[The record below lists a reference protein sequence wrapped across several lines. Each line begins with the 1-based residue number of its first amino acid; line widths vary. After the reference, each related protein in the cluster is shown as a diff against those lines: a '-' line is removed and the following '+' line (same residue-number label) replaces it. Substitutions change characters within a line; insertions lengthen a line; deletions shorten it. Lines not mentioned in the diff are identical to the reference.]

1 MTRIESITAAMDM
14 NKDLWVIPL
23 DKITFEILVEELEYR
38 NEWEKLVCEAFFK
51 MTSRHGNRCL
61 QLEWCAKIAKA
72 AGLHYVRKG
81 HAASWKSGDWL
92 TDRKKYV
99 KRVAKKEWGR

>member
-14 NKDLWVIPL
+14 NKDLWIIPL

-38 NEWEKLVCEAFFK
+38 NEWEKLICGAFFK
-51 MTSRHGNRCL
+51 MTSRHNNRCL

-81 HAASWKSGDWL
+81 HAAPWKSSNWL
-92 TDRKKYV
+92 TGRKKYIKKVV
-99 KRVAKKEWGR
+99 KEEWGR

>member
-38 NEWEKLVCEAFFK
+38 NEWEKLICEAFFK
-51 MTSRHGNRCL
+51 MTSRHNNRCL
-61 QLEWCAKIAKA
+61 QLEWCAKIAKT
-72 AGLHYVRKG
+72 AGLHYVRKA
-81 HAASWKSGDWL
+81 HAAPWKSSNWL
-92 TDRKKYV
+92 TGRKKYIKKVV
-99 KRVAKKEWGR
+99 KEEWGR

>member
-1 MTRIESITAAMDM
+1 MTRIESITTAMDM
-14 NKDLWVIPL
+14 NKDLWIIPL

-38 NEWEKLVCEAFFK
+38 NEHEKHLCWAFIK
-51 MTSRHGNRCL
+51 MARRSRNHCY

-81 HAASWKSGDWL
+81 HAAPWKSGDWL